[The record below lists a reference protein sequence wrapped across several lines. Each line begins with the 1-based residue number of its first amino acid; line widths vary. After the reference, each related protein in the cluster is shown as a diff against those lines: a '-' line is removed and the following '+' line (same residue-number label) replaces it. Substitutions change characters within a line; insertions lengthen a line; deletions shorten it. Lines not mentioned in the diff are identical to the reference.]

1 MRMSWIIALVIAVA
15 AGAWIASGAFLGD
28 DESGAATAET
38 EADGDVAA
46 PERPTP
52 TVRIMNSVAETMTNA
67 LILQGR
73 TVADREVMLS
83 AETDGPVTDVM
94 IERGSVITSGELI
107 ARLAPEDREARLA
120 EARAL
125 LTQREIE
132 FVAAERLNEQ
142 GHASD
147 TSLAQARAAL
157 DSALA
162 LYELAEVD
170 LHRLDINAPFDGY
183 VQDRYV
189 EVGTYVRAGDD
200 IATIIDLDPIRVA
213 GQVSE
218 RHLGQ
223 IELGSVGEVI
233 LIDGRVVQG
242 MVSYISAVASEA
254 TRTFQLEVE
263 IPNPDGAIIQGLT
276 AELRLPT
283 RPIAA
288 HRLSPSVLNLAD
300 DGQVG
305 VMAVTEDSMTEFMP
319 VQVVGATSDEIWV
332 AGLPEELSIIV
343 VGQGFVQ
350 SGILVETTIVDGV
363 PNRPD
368 ATTEATASASLA
380 AETAEASA
388 QGSN

>member
-1 MRMSWIIALVIAVA
+1 MRVSWIIALVIALA
-15 AGAWIASGAFLGD
+15 AGAWIASGALLGD
-28 DESGAATAET
+28 EESNAATAEVEQ
-38 EADGDVAA
+38 EAVA

-52 TVRIMNSVAETMTNA
+52 TVRVMNSVAETMTNA

-83 AETDGPVTDVM
+83 AETDGPVTEVM
-94 IERGSVITSGELI
+94 IERGSEILAGDLI
-107 ARLAPEDREARLA
+107 ARLAPEDRQARLA
-120 EARAL
+120 EAQAL

-132 FVAAERLNEQ
+132 FMAAERLNEQ

-162 LYELAEVD
+162 LVELAEVGLD
-170 LHRLDINAPFDGY
+170 RLNIAAPFDGY
-183 VQDRYV
+183 VEDRYV

-223 IELGSVGEVI
+223 IELGTVGEVS
-233 LIDGRVVQG
+233 LIDGRVVPG
-242 MVSYISAVASEA
+242 MVSYISAVASDA

-263 IPNPDGAIIQGLT
+263 IPNPEGEIIQGLT

-283 RPIAA
+283 RPVAA

-319 VQVVGATSDEIWV
+319 VQVVGASADEIWV
-332 AGLPEELSIIV
+332 AGLPDELTIIV

-350 SGILVETTIVDGV
+350 SGILVETTLVDGV

-368 ATTEATASASLA
+368 AIEAGTASASLDM
-380 AETAEASA
+380 TASDGSA
-388 QGSN
+388 QGNN